1 MGQNRHRM
9 KIDFYADF
17 ILIDQ
22 SIKNSILV
30 EETAEDSAMPK
41 VGQERTRRAALVS
54 ATISEIGQAGS
65 LDVTVG
71 QIAKR
76 AGMSTALAHYYF
88 HSKDAIFLA
97 AMRHILR
104 EFGATVRGRTRV
116 AKTHAESL
124 NAIVDASLGK
134 EQFTDE
140 IVAAWLVFYVQA
152 QRSPDAARLL
162 RVYANRL
169 HSNLVHHL
177 RHLVPVQR
185 AHQIAQG
192 TAAMIDGI
200 YIRHA
205 LQDCA
210 PDRPASRALV
220 KEYLELCIAPHGAT
234 LEVKH

>member
-1 MGQNRHRM
+1 
-9 KIDFYADF
+9 
-17 ILIDQ
+17 
-22 SIKNSILV
+22 
-30 EETAEDSAMPK
+30 MPRI
-41 VGQERTRRAALVS
+41 GQETSRRAALVS

-88 HSKDAIFLA
+88 SSKDAIFLA

-104 EFGATVRGRTRV
+104 EFGTAVRTEMST
-116 AKTHAESL
+116 AKTPAARL
-124 NAIVDASLGK
+124 VAIIDASLSK

-162 RVYANRL
+162 RVYAERL
-169 HSNLVHHL
+169 HSNLTYQL
-177 RHLVPVQR
+177 KQIVPDYR

-205 LQDCA
+205 LQDDA

-220 KEYLELCIAPHGAT
+220 KEYIELCIALFGAS
-234 LEVKH
+234 LKVKH